1 MHFVEGDKLIF
12 KSGFSFYSS
21 NNSIIINTRK
31 HIDNVQE
38 YNNDI
43 IGHTF
48 RINYERSSF
57 LS

>member
-48 RINYERSSF
+48 STQLY
-57 LS
+57 